1 MRPFKTLLR
10 SAPMQIILAW
20 MVVGYIWLVRYT
32 GSWRVEGNVARD
44 EALARGTPIVVAL
57 WHNRI
62 LMMPYAWLGMR
73 RAINLLIS
81 GHRDGMMVGRCMA
94 LFGMEYIP
102 VGKGAARSVA
112 VKSAVR
118 ALRANRILGVTP
130 DGPRGPRM
138 RVKPG
143 IVEIAKLSGAC
154 IVPVAYSARRRRVV
168 GSWDRFIIPL
178 PFSGGLVLWGTP
190 LPVPRDAD
198 PATVERLR
206 LELEERLTALT
217 AEADR
222 LMGVSPIEP
231 APVSDFGEQG
241 ARA

>member
-1 MRPFKTLLR
+1 
-10 SAPMQIILAW
+10 MQTILAW
-20 MVVGYIWLVRYT
+20 VVVAYIRLVRYT

-44 EALARGTPIVVAL
+44 EALARGTPIVAAL

-73 RAINLLIS
+73 RAITLLIS
-81 GHRDGMMVGRCMA
+81 GHRDGMMVGRCMG
-94 LFGMEYIP
+94 LFGMAHIP
-102 VGKGAARSVA
+102 VGKGAARGMA

-143 IVEIAKLSGAC
+143 IVEIAKLAGAS
-154 IVPVAYSARRRRVV
+154 IVPVAYSTSNRRLV
-168 GSWDRFIIPL
+168 GSWDRFIVPL
-178 PFSGGLVLWGTP
+178 PFSRGLVLWGEP
-190 LPVPRDAD
+190 IPVPRDAD

-206 LELEERLTALT
+206 LDLEERLTALT
-217 AEADR
+217 DEADR
-222 LMGVSPIEP
+222 MMGVAPIKP
-231 APVSDFGEQG
+231 AAVSETDGKG

>member
-1 MRPFKTLLR
+1 MRPFKALLR
-10 SAPMQIILAW
+10 SAPLQTILAW
-20 MVVGYIWLVRYT
+20 LVVAYIWLVRHT
-32 GSWRVEGNVARD
+32 GFWRVEGNVARD
-44 EALARGTPIVVAL
+44 EALTRETPIVVAL

-62 LMMPYAWLGMR
+62 LMMPYAWRSMR
-73 RAINLLIS
+73 RAINMLIS
-81 GHRDGMMVGRCMA
+81 SHRDGMMVGRCMG
-94 LFGMEYIP
+94 LFGMQHIP
-102 VGKGAARSVA
+102 VGKGAARGMA
-112 VKSAVR
+112 VKAAVR

-143 IVEIAKLSGAC
+143 IVEIARLAGAS
-154 IVPVAYSARRRRVV
+154 IVPVAYSVRHRRVV
-168 GSWDRFIIPL
+168 GSWDRFIVPL
-178 PFSGGLVLWGTP
+178 PFSRGLILWGAP

-198 PATVERLR
+198 PDMVERLR

-222 LMGVSPIEP
+222 LMGVAPIEP
-231 APVSDFGEQG
+231 APVSELDQKG